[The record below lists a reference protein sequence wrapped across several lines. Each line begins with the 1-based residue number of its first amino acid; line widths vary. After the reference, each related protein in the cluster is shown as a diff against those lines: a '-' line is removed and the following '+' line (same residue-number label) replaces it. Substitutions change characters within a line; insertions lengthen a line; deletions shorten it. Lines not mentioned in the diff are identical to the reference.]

1 MPVDVLEHVLGA
13 LLEGV
18 LVVDAGGK
26 RVYANEEAARL
37 TGYPS
42 VAALLEAPPEE
53 AAARFDIRDR
63 SGRPIAAADLPGR
76 RVLAGA
82 ETRPMLVRFSSGD
95 GPERISEIRSVAVR
109 GDDGA
114 NAYVITYF
122 REVTEQVVEVD
133 RVEALYLH
141 AEQTTALLDAL
152 YESAP
157 VGLGF
162 WDRELR
168 YVRVNDALARIN
180 ERSAEDHVGRT
191 FHEVVPQLADELEAI
206 ARGVLE
212 TGEAVIG
219 LEIAAGTPRSPEV
232 VRYWSASYYPVNG
245 PDGEPIGVGAVVEE
259 TTDRRRAEQR
269 ERTARAEA
277 EAAAATLRKLERV
290 SQAALEHLSLQDL
303 LDALL
308 DASSRCSRP
317 TLRRSCSWRPT
328 GNCMCERPPAAS
340 GGTARWG
347 SRSEKGW
354 RAGTRRAGRR
364 SSSPTC
370 RRSRSTARRC
380 AIVGSTR
387 SSPSRSW
394 SRTA

>member
-1 MPVDVLEHVLGA
+1 MVSVKRHSAVGGDIAPKEPVFGCTLRQLRGTRQPPAVPVEVLEHVLGA

-18 LVVDAGGK
+18 LVVDADGH

-42 VAALLEAPPEE
+42 AAALLEAPPDE
-53 AAARFDIRDR
+53 AAARFEIRDR
-63 SGRPIAAADLPGR
+63 SGRPIPPSELPGR
-76 RVLAGA
+76 RVLAG
-82 ETRPMLVRFSSGD
+82 EDPGPMLVRFRSGD
-95 GPERISEIRSVAVR
+95 GPERISEVRSVAVR

-122 REVTEQVVEVD
+122 REVTEQVVEAD
-133 RVEALYLH
+133 QVEALYLH

-152 YESAP
+152 YQSAP

-168 YVRVNDALARIN
+168 YVRVNEALARIN

-191 FHEVVPQLADELEAI
+191 FHEVVPQLADDLEAI
-206 ARGVLE
+206 AGGVLE

-219 LEIAAGTPRSPEV
+219 LEIAAGTPGSPDV
-232 VRYWSASYYPVNG
+232 LRHWSASYYPVIG

-259 TTDRRRAEQR
+259 TTERWQAEQR
-269 ERTARAEA
+269 ERAARAEA
-277 EAAAATLRKLERV
+277 EGAVATLRKLERV

-308 DASSRCSRP
+308 
-317 TLRRSCSWRPT
+317 
-328 GNCMCERPPAAS
+328 ERIVEVLEADTAAILLVEAD
-340 GGTARWG
+340 GKLHVRATAGR
-347 SRSEKGW
+347 
-354 RAGTRRAGRR
+354 TRR
-364 SSSPTC
+364 
-370 RRSRSTARRC
+370 
-380 AIVGSTR
+380 
-387 SSPSRSW
+387 
-394 SRTA
+394 